1 MLLCTDTESALLQVA
16 GPDARKFLQGQTT
29 CDINQLSPTTS
40 LLGAHCNP
48 KGRMIADF
56 RALALDDTTL
66 LLRTHASTAPLLS
79 DALGK
84 YIVFSKATRQPADL
98 VVSGLCGSA
107 TGATLAGLGINTG
120 QQVVHH
126 PLGIF
131 IRINAELCE
140 CWHSAG
146 QQQQLQAALPQA
158 QPGTLNDWRLARID
172 AGIGQVTAATS
183 GEWIPQML
191 NYQLEPVRGVSF
203 TKGCY
208 TGQEIVARMQYRGK
222 LKRHMYRFDS
232 PVELPPGT
240 PLFIPGSEQSAGE
253 VVICGSAGSGSR
265 LLAVA
270 TSTAVA
276 ADHLFANS
284 CGATP
289 LHRLSLP
296 YELPD
301 STAE

>member
-1 MLLCTDTESALLQVA
+1 MGIRIETDQQAVQH
-16 GPDARKFLQGQTT
+16 D
-29 CDINQLSPTTS
+29 
-40 LLGAHCNP
+40 LG
-48 KGRMIADF
+48 
-56 RALALDDTTL
+56 T
-66 LLRTHASTAPLLS
+66 
-79 DALGK
+79 
-84 YIVFSKATRQPADL
+84 
-98 VVSGLCGSA
+98 
-107 TGATLAGLGINTG
+107 
-120 QQVVHH
+120 
-126 PLGIF
+126 F
-131 IRINAELCE
+131 IRINSELYE
-140 CWHSAG
+140 CWHTAG
-146 QQQQLQAALPQA
+146 QQQQLQAALPEA
-158 QPGTLNDWRLARID
+158 EPGTLNDWRLAQID

-222 LKRHMYRFDS
+222 LKRHMYRLDS

-240 PLFIPGSEQSAGE
+240 PLFTPGSEQSAGE
-253 VVICGSAGSGSR
+253 VVMCGSTATGSR

-270 TSTAVA
+270 TSAAVA

-284 CGATP
+284 CGVTP